1 MEEEQN
7 YVPKIIYSEID
18 GDKTKEIYKTVIKN
32 KNISKGLNT
41 SLKSVGRPIIISE
54 NSVKRAYNLWKKKK
68 ITQKKIA
75 ENWKVSER
83 TVRRRFKEIAKE

>member
-1 MEEEQN
+1 MEEEQK

-18 GDKTKEIYKTVIKN
+18 GDKTKEIYKTIIKN
-32 KNISKGLNT
+32 KNISKGLHT
-41 SLKSVGRPIIISE
+41 SLKSVGRPTMISA
-54 NSVKRAYNLWKKKK
+54 NSVKRAYNLWKEKK

-83 TVRRRFKEIAKE
+83 TVRRRFKEMEKK